1 MTDNLRAV
9 ISRHFQPERIVSNQV
24 VYEHPLNERIRTFLR
39 LEHLFN
45 RIHHFLPQDAEWA
58 TRAAVE
64 GLIDILGT
72 TARAD
77 IKTEILKELDRH
89 TGILER
95 IGKQPG
101 VDTRTLSRVLEELEE
116 VADKVYRLTGQLGQG
131 LREDEFLK
139 AVLQRSSI
147 PGGTCSFDLPQ
158 YHHWL
163 QQPHPARVRQMSVW
177 MKGLDPIRDA
187 VALLL
192 SLARGS
198 NDARDHVAENGFF
211 GLTLDSQAPVQMVRV
226 ELAEGVDLFPEIS
239 GHKHRFS
246 IRFMSATETE
256 RPVQVERDVNFK
268 LTCCVF

>member
-1 MTDNLRAV
+1 M
-9 ISRHFQPERIVSNQV
+9 SNTV

-45 RIHHFLPQDAEWA
+45 RINFFLPQDSEWA
-58 TRAAVE
+58 TRAALE
-64 GLIDILGT
+64 GLLDILGT

-89 TGILER
+89 AAVLER

-101 VDTRTLSRVLEELEE
+101 VDTRTLGRVLEELEE
-116 VADKVYRLTGQLGQG
+116 VADKVYRLNGQLGQL
-131 LREDEFLK
+131 LRDDEFIK
-139 AVLQRSSI
+139 SVMQRSSI
-147 PGGTCSFDLPQ
+147 PGGTCSFDLPL

-163 QQPHPARVRQMSVW
+163 NQPHPARVRQMNAWTRDLEPV
-177 MKGLDPIRDA
+177 RDA

-198 NDARDHVAENGFF
+198 NDARPVTASEGFF
-211 GLTLDSQAPVQMVRV
+211 QDNLDSQAPVQMVRV
-226 ELAEGVDLFPEIS
+226 TLDRSLALFPEIS

-246 IRFMSATETE
+246 IRFMESTETA
-256 RPVQVERDVNFK
+256 RPSQTARDVDFL